1 MCARLYHCVPL
12 VNINAKYYIKI
23 FVILAIII
31 IIIIVVVIIEIVVI
45 AAIFDNNNM
54 QHTCTSDRI
63 NHTVAML

>member
-23 FVILAIII
+23 FVILAII

-63 NHTVAML
+63 NHIVAML